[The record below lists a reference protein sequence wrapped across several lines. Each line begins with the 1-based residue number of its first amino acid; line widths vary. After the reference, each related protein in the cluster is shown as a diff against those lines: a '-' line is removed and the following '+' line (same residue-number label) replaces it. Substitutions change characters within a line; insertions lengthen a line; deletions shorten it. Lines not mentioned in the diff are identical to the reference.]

1 MQFQF
6 KRSSNCESLHCFFIK
21 KIANLRVDRFFNHIF
36 QLISSLNFFLNEF
49 FCYIFHF
56 LSIFFYKIHFQSPFT
71 FFKKKKSSKEGLRE
85 GGRLRNQFN
94 YQVERS
100 VQLVDGC
107 RRLAEH
113 SVELVR

>member
-1 MQFQF
+1 MNSSVTYFTFYQFFSTKFTF
-6 KRSSNCESLHCFFIK
+6 KVLSL
-21 KIANLRVDRFFNHIF
+21 
-36 QLISSLNFFLNEF
+36 
-49 FCYIFHF
+49 
-56 LSIFFYKIHFQSPFT
+56 